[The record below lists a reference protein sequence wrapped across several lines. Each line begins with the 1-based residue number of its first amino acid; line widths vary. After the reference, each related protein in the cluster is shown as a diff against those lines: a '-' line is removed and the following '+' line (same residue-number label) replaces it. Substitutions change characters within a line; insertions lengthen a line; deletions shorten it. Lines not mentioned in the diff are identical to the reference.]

1 MIFMKTK
8 KLFKTFFK
16 IACFFAM
23 LCVVAVCIIFAY
35 YSVNLPKHSKLEDYQ
50 PPVTSRVYSS
60 NGILLKEYANEKRLF
75 VSIEDIPEIV
85 KNAFISAED
94 KSFYRNSGL
103 DVESII
109 SAFVYNI
116 YAYFRGLQFRGGS
129 TITQQVVKNML
140 LTNDRT
146 LQRKIKEA
154 ILSLRIT
161 RDFGKEKIL
170 ELYLNH
176 IFLGNNSYGVAS
188 AALNYFDKPL
198 DEITIAEAA
207 LLAAMPKAPGKINPI
222 TNYDRAIARRN
233 WVLKRMEKDGY
244 INKTQLNSSIN
255 SEIELRKRAKNDDYF
270 NYGAFVEEVR
280 KNVIGK
286 FNEKSL
292 MEDGLVITS
301 TIDPLVQKSLD
312 IALKDGLEQYDKRHG
327 YRGALGN
334 VFKDKEEFREKW
346 PELLKKFEIKEY
358 YRRNWKRAVVL
369 NFDDA
374 NQRIIIGLLKNE
386 DTPVYEYD
394 EVNIIDDIEV
404 KTSYITLK
412 DVKWAINPALINM
425 TKTDVDGNEI
435 KISYSVD
442 IIRDVNLE
450 VGDVIFVGETK
461 NSGYSLKQTPEAN
474 GAAVAIDLHNG
485 RILGMVGGY
494 IDSETNFN
502 RATQAKRQ
510 PGSSIKPFVYLTA
523 FENGY
528 TPADTIMDEEIAL
541 FQGDNLPLYR
551 PRNFDNKFHGL
562 VTLRRALQ
570 SSYNVSTVRLAEQV
584 GLRKITQTIR
594 KFGINN
600 RPKRVYSVALGSL
613 ETHLVDMVRAY
624 AMLINGGK
632 TIELENIEKIHD
644 KYGKTIFKR
653 DKRICEKCT
662 VRRKDIQNIE
672 VPFLEDERKSITDPA
687 SAYQITYILEGAV
700 KYGTAWR
707 ARNIGKPV
715 GAKTGTSNDF
725 RDAWFIGFS
734 PDFVVGVYIGFDD
747 NRSLGENET
756 GSRAAAPTF
765 TEAMKTI
772 LADKLSTPFR
782 IPDNITFRKIDVSTG
797 KEPTLASNK
806 NSIILEAFK
815 TDNANT
821 PKKNINGNSDYDDM
835 LNEFGIDIDS
845 INEMEN
851 IDNIMNNNDSSNN
864 KEENKEENKE
874 NEENSRNVE
883 NRENETK
890 ETEEKLEE
898 DNATDHQIDNSGF
911 TLEDFL

>member
-1 MIFMKTK
+1 MKIK
-8 KLFKTFFK
+8 RLFKTFLK
-16 IACFFAM
+16 IICFFAVF
-23 LCVVAVCIIFAY
+23 CIVTVCIIFAY
-35 YSVNLPKHSKLEDYQ
+35 YSVNLPRHSKLEDYQ

-60 NGILLKEYANEKRLF
+60 NGILLKEYASEKRLF

-94 KSFYRNSGL
+94 KNFYRNKGL
-103 DVESII
+103 DLESII
-109 SAFVYNI
+109 SAFVYNV
-116 YAYFRGLQFRGGS
+116 YAYFTGLQFRGGS

-140 LTNDRT
+140 LSNERT

-188 AALNYFDKPL
+188 AALNYFNKSL
-198 DEITIAEAA
+198 DELAIEEAA
-207 LLAAMPKAPGKINPI
+207 LLAAMPKAPGKINPT
-222 TNYDRAIARRN
+222 TNYDRAISRRN
-233 WVLKRMEKDGY
+233 WVLKRMEKDGH
-244 INKTQLNSSIN
+244 ISKAQLNIALGN
-255 SEIELRKRAKNDDYF
+255 KIDLRKRAKSDNYF
-270 NYGAFVEEVR
+270 NYGAFIEEVR
-280 KNVIGK
+280 KNVISK
-286 FNEKSL
+286 FDEESL
-292 MEDGLVITS
+292 MKDGFVITS

-312 IALKDGLEQYDKRHG
+312 KALKDGLEQYDKRHG

-334 VFKDKEEFREKW
+334 IFENKNDFTEKW
-346 PELLKKFEIKEY
+346 PQLLKEFEIKEY
-358 YRRNWKRAVVL
+358 YRQNWNRAVVL
-369 NFDDA
+369 DFDTV
-374 NQRIIIGLLKNE
+374 NQKIIVGLLKNE
-386 DTPVYEYD
+386 ETLIYEYD
-394 EVNIIDDIEV
+394 EVMTIDNVEIKKSYIVLDDI
-404 KTSYITLK
+404 
-412 DVKWAINPALINM
+412 KWAIDSALI
-425 TKTDVDGNEI
+425 DVTEVDSNGNEI
-435 KISYSVD
+435 KIIHKINSVK
-442 IIRDVNLE
+442 DVNLK
-450 VGDVIFVGETK
+450 VGDVIFVEETK
-461 NSGYSLKQTPEAN
+461 NSGYTLKQTPIVN
-474 GAAVAIDLHNG
+474 GAAVAIDSHNG

-494 IDSETNFN
+494 IDSEITFN
-502 RATQAKRQ
+502 RVTQAKRQ
-510 PGSSIKPFVYLTA
+510 PGSAIKPFVYLTA

-541 FQGDNLPLYR
+541 FQGNNLPLYR

-570 SSYNVSTVRLAEQV
+570 SSYNVSTVRLSEQI
-584 GLRKITQTIR
+584 GLRKITQTIK

-613 ETHLVDMVRAY
+613 ETHLIDMVKAY

-632 TIELENIEKIHD
+632 HIDVENIEKIHD
-644 KYGKTIFKR
+644 KYGKTIFRR
-653 DKRICEKCT
+653 DKRMCENCIVKEG
-662 VRRKDIQNIE
+662 KDIQNIE
-672 VPFLEDERKSITDPA
+672 VPFLKDGRESITDSA

-734 PDFVVGVYIGFDD
+734 SDFVVGVYIGFDD

-772 LADKLSTPFR
+772 LADKPSTPFR
-782 IPDNITFRKIDVSTG
+782 IPDNITFKKIDVSTG

-815 TDNANT
+815 TDVDDM
-821 PKKNINGNSDYDDM
+821 PKKNENEDEM

-845 INEMEN
+845 VNEAENLDYIINHG
-851 IDNIMNNNDSSNN
+851 SNSDDRN
-864 KEENKEENKE
+864 EEDKEDESENKNDNDT
-874 NEENSRNVE
+874 NEKNYNSE
-883 NRENETK
+883 HT
-890 ETEEKLEE
+890 L
-898 DNATDHQIDNSGF
+898 DNFMNMNF
-911 TLEDFL
+911 

>member
-1 MIFMKTK
+1 MKIK
-8 KLFKTFFK
+8 RLFKTFLK
-16 IACFFAM
+16 IICFFAVF
-23 LCVVAVCIIFAY
+23 CIVTVCIIFAY
-35 YSVNLPKHSKLEDYQ
+35 YSVNLPRHSKLEDYQ

-60 NGILLKEYANEKRLF
+60 NGILLKEYASEKRLF

-94 KSFYRNSGL
+94 KNFYRNKGL
-103 DVESII
+103 DLESII
-109 SAFVYNI
+109 SAFVYNV
-116 YAYFRGLQFRGGS
+116 YAYFIGLQFRGGS

-140 LTNDRT
+140 LSNERT

-188 AALNYFDKPL
+188 AALNYFNKSL
-198 DEITIAEAA
+198 DELAIEEAA
-207 LLAAMPKAPGKINPI
+207 LLAAMPKAPGKINPT
-222 TNYDRAIARRN
+222 TNYDRAISRRN
-233 WVLKRMEKDGY
+233 WVLKRMEKDGH
-244 INKTQLNSSIN
+244 ISKAQLNIALGN
-255 SEIELRKRAKNDDYF
+255 KIDLRKRAKSDNYF
-270 NYGAFVEEVR
+270 NYGAFIEEVR
-280 KNVIGK
+280 KNVISK
-286 FNEKSL
+286 FDEESL
-292 MEDGLVITS
+292 MKDGFVITS

-312 IALKDGLEQYDKRHG
+312 KALKDGLEQYDKRHG

-334 VFKDKEEFREKW
+334 IFENKNDFTEKW
-346 PELLKKFEIKEY
+346 PQLLKEFEIKEY
-358 YRRNWKRAVVL
+358 YRQNWNRAVVL
-369 NFDDA
+369 DFDTV
-374 NQRIIIGLLKNE
+374 NQKIIVGLLKNE
-386 DTPVYEYD
+386 ETLIYEYD
-394 EVNIIDDIEV
+394 EVMTIDNVEIKKSYIVLDDI
-404 KTSYITLK
+404 
-412 DVKWAINPALINM
+412 KWAIDSALI
-425 TKTDVDGNEI
+425 DVTEVDSNGNEI
-435 KISYSVD
+435 KIIHKINSVK
-442 IIRDVNLE
+442 DVNLK
-450 VGDVIFVGETK
+450 VGDVIFVEETK
-461 NSGYSLKQTPEAN
+461 NSGYTLKQTPIVN
-474 GAAVAIDLHNG
+474 GAAVAIDSHNG

-494 IDSETNFN
+494 IDSEITFN
-502 RATQAKRQ
+502 RVTQAKRQ
-510 PGSSIKPFVYLTA
+510 PGSAIKPFVYLTA

-541 FQGDNLPLYR
+541 FQGNNLPLYR

-570 SSYNVSTVRLAEQV
+570 SSYNVSTVRLSEQI
-584 GLRKITQTIR
+584 GLRKITQTIK

-600 RPKRVYSVALGSL
+600 RPKRVYSVTLGSL
-613 ETHLVDMVRAY
+613 ETHLIDMVKAY

-632 TIELENIEKIHD
+632 HIDVENIEKIHD
-644 KYGKTIFKR
+644 KYGKTIFRR
-653 DKRICEKCT
+653 DKRMCENCIVKEG
-662 VRRKDIQNIE
+662 KDIQNIE
-672 VPFLEDERKSITDPA
+672 VPFLKDGRESITDSA

-734 PDFVVGVYIGFDD
+734 SDFVVGVYIGFDD

-772 LADKLSTPFR
+772 LADKPSTPFR
-782 IPDNITFRKIDVSTG
+782 IPDNITFKKIDVSTG

-815 TDNANT
+815 TDVDDM
-821 PKKNINGNSDYDDM
+821 PKKNENEDEM

-845 INEMEN
+845 VNEAENLDYIINHG
-851 IDNIMNNNDSSNN
+851 SNSDDRN
-864 KEENKEENKE
+864 EEDKEDESENKNDNDT
-874 NEENSRNVE
+874 NEKNYNSE
-883 NRENETK
+883 HT
-890 ETEEKLEE
+890 L
-898 DNATDHQIDNSGF
+898 DNFMNMNF
-911 TLEDFL
+911 

>member
-1 MIFMKTK
+1 M
-8 KLFKTFFK
+8 
-16 IACFFAM
+16 
-23 LCVVAVCIIFAY
+23 
-35 YSVNLPKHSKLEDYQ
+35 
-50 PPVTSRVYSS
+50 TSRVYSS
-60 NGILLKEYANEKRLF
+60 NGILLKEYASEKRLF

-94 KSFYRNSGL
+94 KNFYRNKGL
-103 DVESII
+103 DLESII
-109 SAFVYNI
+109 SAFVYNV
-116 YAYFRGLQFRGGS
+116 YAYFIGLQFRGGS

-140 LTNDRT
+140 LSNKRT
-146 LQRKIKEA
+146 LQRKMKEA

-170 ELYLNH
+170 EFYLNH

-188 AALNYFDKPL
+188 AALNYFNKSL
-198 DEITIAEAA
+198 DELAIEEAA

-222 TNYDRAIARRN
+222 TNYDRAISRRN
-233 WVLKRMEKDGY
+233 WVLKRMEKDGH
-244 INKTQLNSSIN
+244 ISKAQLNIALGN
-255 SEIELRKRAKNDDYF
+255 KIDLRKRAKSDNYF
-270 NYGAFVEEVR
+270 NYGAFIEEVR
-280 KNVIGK
+280 KNVISK
-286 FNEKSL
+286 FDEESL
-292 MEDGLVITS
+292 MKDGFVITS

-312 IALKDGLEQYDKRHG
+312 KALKDGLEQYDKRHG

-334 VFKDKEEFREKW
+334 IFENKNDFTEKW
-346 PELLKKFEIKEY
+346 PQLLKEFEIKEY
-358 YRRNWKRAVVL
+358 YRQNWKRAVVL
-369 NFDDA
+369 DFDTV
-374 NQRIIIGLLKNE
+374 NQKIIVGLLKNE
-386 DTPVYEYD
+386 ETLIYEYD
-394 EVNIIDDIEV
+394 EVMTIDNVEIKKSYIVLDDI
-404 KTSYITLK
+404 
-412 DVKWAINPALINM
+412 KWAIGSALI
-425 TKTDVDGNEI
+425 DVTEVDSNGNEI
-435 KISYSVD
+435 KIIHKISSVK
-442 IIRDVNLE
+442 DVNLK
-450 VGDVIFVGETK
+450 VGDVIFVEETK
-461 NSGYSLKQTPEAN
+461 NSGYTLKQTPIVN
-474 GAAVAIDLHNG
+474 GAAVAIDSHNG

-494 IDSETNFN
+494 IDSEITFN

-510 PGSSIKPFVYLTA
+510 PGSTIKPFVYLTA
-523 FENGY
+523 FEDGY

-541 FQGDNLPLYR
+541 FQGNNLPLYR

-570 SSYNVSTVRLAEQV
+570 SSYNVSTVRLSEQI
-584 GLRKITQTIR
+584 GLRKITQTIK

-600 RPKRVYSVALGSL
+600 RPKRVYSVTLGSL
-613 ETHLVDMVRAY
+613 ETHLIDMVKAY

-632 TIELENIEKIHD
+632 HIDVENIEKIHD
-644 KYGKTIFKR
+644 KYGKTIFRR
-653 DKRICEKCT
+653 DKRMCENCIVKEG
-662 VRRKDIQNIE
+662 KDIQNIE
-672 VPFLEDERKSITDPA
+672 VPFLKDGRESITDSA

-772 LADKLSTPFR
+772 LADKPSTPFR
-782 IPDNITFRKIDVSTG
+782 IPGNITFKKIDVSTG

-815 TDNANT
+815 TDVGDM
-821 PKKNINGNSDYDDM
+821 PKKNENEDEM

-845 INEMEN
+845 VNEAENLDYIINHG
-851 IDNIMNNNDSSNN
+851 SNSDDRN
-864 KEENKEENKE
+864 EEDKEDESENKNDNDT
-874 NEENSRNVE
+874 NEKNYNSE
-883 NRENETK
+883 HT
-890 ETEEKLEE
+890 L
-898 DNATDHQIDNSGF
+898 DNFMNMNF
-911 TLEDFL
+911 